1 MVLLNPVFTSWCH
14 LCSLGPLGP
23 LVTSDRILTLA
34 AISQEAAR
42 ENSGTLA
49 AGTADMGPQTR
60 WPGTCLHL
68 LVLFASELA
77 SSSSRT
83 SSHGN
88 KMSAPEQK
96 VLDFLQRDSL
106 SQAPHR
112 GHCSWCDTQGH
123 MPDPADWEGWPQP
136 HGSGGEMWLP
146 ERNGGAATRIRVTD
160 ARRQVYSCSDLWVSY

>member
-1 MVLLNPVFTSWCH
+1 MGGGREDSRMRVFTDAFPADAEQCAMLSA
-14 LCSLGPLGP
+14 SLG
-23 LVTSDRILTLA
+23 
-34 AISQEAAR
+34 SQEVAL
-42 ENSGTLA
+42 S
-49 AGTADMGPQTR
+49 
-60 WPGTCLHL
+60 
-68 LVLFASELA
+68 LFASELA